1 MTRSPAPAMQ
11 AGKPASL
18 APRLAGMPRVADAA
32 QARVRFEDFVASF
45 DWDAGARELI
55 GSEKVRA
62 LLLAIADHSP
72 FLWRLITGDPARL
85 YHLIGTVP
93 ETRLEEVLSE
103 LAETCEATS
112 DQPSL
117 MRLLRRAR
125 QEVALL
131 IAVGDLGGLWSL
143 NEVTTALSRAADA
156 FVRCALRFLLRDARA
171 RGRLL
176 CEEAR
181 LEEDCGLLVLALGKL
196 GAGEL
201 NYSSDVDLVVF
212 YDADCKCLAEGLA
225 PGPFYV
231 RLTQALARL
240 LSDRTSDGYVLRV
253 DLRLRPDPGS
263 TAVAIST
270 QSALNYYEVV
280 GQNWERAALIKARP
294 IAGDV
299 ALGESLLAELSAF
312 IWRKYFDYAAIADI
326 HAMKRQIHAVRGHG
340 QVTVPGHDLKLGR
353 GGIREIEFFVQTQQL
368 IFGGRRPNLRG
379 RRTLDMLNALQ
390 EEGWITRQA
399 VDDLSAAYVQLRTF
413 EHRLQM
419 IADEQT
425 QRLPSDPQALERF
438 ARFCGYSGY
447 AAFELALT
455 QTLLRVEDHYS
466 KLFEHAAGLDAES
479 GNLVFTGVSDDPE
492 TLETLKALGFRNPEL
507 AAETIR
513 GWHFG
518 RRPAVQSARAREV
531 LTELVPAL
539 LDSLAGSGDPDAA
552 LAAFDQALARMPAAV
567 ELFSILRANKAV
579 RDLFGDVLGSAP
591 RLASIVAQRPHLL
604 DATIDPHFLQATID
618 VASYETRARR
628 LLDASTVEIFLDQAR
643 IFTQEEAF
651 LIGIRILS
659 GVLDPFD
666 AGAAYSAL
674 AEAVVGVTLLRV
686 HQEFQKDHGKV
697 PQGRACLIAMGK
709 LGSREMT
716 AASDL
721 DLILL
726 YDFHAERPQS
736 DGVRPL
742 HASVYY
748 TRLTQR
754 LISAL
759 TSATRQ
765 GRLYD
770 VDLRLRPSGRSGPVA
785 TQLLSFVEYQRK
797 EAETWEHMALARAR
811 PIGGDASLRR
821 DARAAIDTTL
831 SLARDARRTARE
843 ASEMRALIE
852 KEKGTGSAF
861 DLKLMPG
868 GIIDIEFIAQ
878 YLTLVNAHSSPDLLQ
893 TETDAKLA
901 AALRDG
907 CLSPADGEVLLHAHA
922 LYARFTQMQR
932 LTLGSDADPRTAAE
946 GVKRR
951 LAEALDV
958 PDFQRVEAQI
968 ADTAAHVR
976 AAFRKLLAGRQG

>member
-1 MTRSPAPAMQ
+1 MTSAQVPVAQ
-11 AGKPASL
+11 VGGTGSL
-18 APRLAGMPRVADAA
+18 AARLNPIPRVSDAA
-32 QARVRFEDFVASF
+32 HARARLEDFVSNPGSADAS
-45 DWDAGARELI
+45 ALELI
-55 GSEKVRA
+55 GSEGVRA

-72 FLWRLITGDPARL
+72 FLWRLVTRDPMRLHHLLRTAPEARL
-85 YHLIGTVP
+85 DEI
-93 ETRLEEVLSE
+93 LSD
-103 LAETCEATS
+103 LAAASEGIS
-112 DQPSL
+112 DQPAL
-117 MRLLRRAR
+117 MRALRRAR

-131 IAVGDLGGLWSL
+131 IALADLGGLWSL
-143 NEVTTALSRAADA
+143 ADVTSALSHAADV
-156 FVRCALRFLLRDARA
+156 FIRCALRFLLRDAHA
-171 RGRLL
+171 HGRLH
-176 CEEAR
+176 CGSSR
-181 LEEDCGLLVLALGKL
+181 LEEDCGLVVLALGKL

-212 YDADCKCLAEGLA
+212 YDADRTRLAEGVA

-231 RLTQALARL
+231 RLTQALARV

-263 TAVAIST
+263 TAVAISVE
-270 QSALNYYEVV
+270 SALNYYEVV

-299 ALGESLLAELSAF
+299 ELGESLLGELSAF

-340 QVTVPGHDLKLGR
+340 QVVVPGHDLKLGR

-368 IFGGRRPNLRG
+368 IFGGRRPDLRG
-379 RRTLDMLNALQ
+379 RRTLEMLPALQ
-390 EEGWITRQA
+390 ADGWITQQA
-399 VDDLSAAYVQLRTF
+399 VDDLSAAYIQLRTF

-425 QRLPSDPQALERF
+425 QRLPPEPAALERF
-438 ARFCGYSGY
+438 ALFCGYSGY
-447 AAFELALT
+447 AAFEAELT
-455 QTLLRVEDHYS
+455 NTLLRVEDHYS
-466 KLFEHAAGLDAES
+466 KLFEHAAGLDTATGS
-479 GNLVFTGVSDDPE
+479 LVFTGVADDPE
-492 TLETLKALGFRNPEL
+492 TLETLRALGFRKPEL

-518 RRPAVQSARAREV
+518 RRPAVQSPRAREV
-531 LTELVPAL
+531 LTELIPAL

-552 LAAFDQALARMPAAV
+552 LTAFDQALARMPAAV

-591 RLASIVAQRPHLL
+591 RLAAIVAQRPHLL
-604 DATIDPHFLQATID
+604 DAAIDPRFLQGTAD
-618 VASYETRARR
+618 VAAYEARAQR
-628 LLDASTVEIFLDQAR
+628 LLELATFESFLDQAR
-643 IFTQEEAF
+643 IFSQEEAF
-651 LIGIRILS
+651 LIGLRVLS
-659 GVLDPFD
+659 GVLDPLD
-666 AGAAYSAL
+666 AGREYSGL
-674 AEAVVGVTLLRV
+674 AESTVAVTLARV
-686 HQEFQKDHGKV
+686 EKEFRKEHGRV
-697 PQGRACLIAMGK
+697 LQGRACVIAMGK

-726 YDFHAERPQS
+726 YDFEAERPQS
-736 DGVRPL
+736 DGARPL

-785 TQLLSFVEYQRK
+785 TQLRSFVEYQTK

-811 PIGGDASLRR
+811 PIGGDGSLRD
-821 DARAAIDTTL
+821 DARGAIETTL
-831 SLARDARRTARE
+831 RVARDPRRVARE
-843 ASEMRALIE
+843 ASGMRGLIE
-852 KEKGTGSAF
+852 KEKGIGSNF

-878 YLTLVNAHSSPDLLQ
+878 YLTLAHARSSPDLLQ
-893 TETDAKLA
+893 TETAAKLSA
-901 AALRDG
+901 SLRG
-907 CLSPADGEVLLHAHA
+907 GYLPAADGETLLHAHE
-922 LYARFTQMQR
+922 LYARFVQMQR
-932 LTLGSDADPRTAAE
+932 LTLEPDGDPSAAAE

-968 ADTAAHVR
+968 ADTARGVR
-976 AAFRKLLAGRQG
+976 GIFRKVLASA

>member
-1 MTRSPAPAMQ
+1 MTLSRMPAAQ
-11 AGKPASL
+11 AGEPASL
-18 APRLAGMPRVADAA
+18 AARLRPIPHVADAA
-32 QARVRFEDFVASF
+32 HAGARFDDFVCTF
-45 DWDAGARELI
+45 DQDARARELI
-55 GSEKVRA
+55 GSETVRA
-62 LLLAIADHSP
+62 LLLAIADHSA
-72 FLWRLITGDPARL
+72 FLWRLITRDPARL
-85 YHLIGTVP
+85 YHLLRTAP
-93 ETRLEEVLSE
+93 EARLDQILRE
-103 LAETCEATS
+103 LAETCEGIS

-117 MRLLRRAR
+117 MRVLRRAR

-131 IAVGDLGGLWSL
+131 IALADLGGIWSL
-143 NEVTTALSRAADA
+143 DEVTNALSRTADA
-156 FVRCALRFLLRDARA
+156 FVCHALRFLLREARA
-171 RGRLL
+171 RARLV

-181 LEEDCGLLVLALGKL
+181 LEEDCGLVVLALGKL

-212 YDADCKCLAEGLA
+212 YDAGCKCLAEGVT

-231 RLTQALARL
+231 RLTQTLARL
-240 LSDRTSDGYVLRV
+240 LSDRTPDGYVLRV

-270 QSALNYYEVV
+270 QSALNYYEIV

-294 IAGDV
+294 IAGDTG
-299 ALGESLLAELSAF
+299 LGESLLGELSAF

-379 RRTLDMLNALQ
+379 RRTLDMLSGLQ
-390 EEGWITRQA
+390 AEGWITPQA
-399 VDDLSAAYVQLRTF
+399 ADDLSQAYIQLRTF

-425 QRLPSDPQALERF
+425 QRLPSDPEALERF
-438 ARFCGYSGY
+438 ARFCGYAGY
-447 AAFELALT
+447 SAFEAALT
-455 QTLLRVEDHYS
+455 HTLLRVEDHYS
-466 KLFEHAAGLDAES
+466 KLFEHAAGLDTETGS
-479 GNLVFTGVSDDPE
+479 LVFTGVADDPE
-492 TLETLKALGFRNPEL
+492 TLETLRALGFRKPEL

-518 RRPAVQSARAREV
+518 RRAAVQSPRAREV

-539 LDSLAGSGDPDAA
+539 LDSLSGSGDPDAA
-552 LAAFDQALARMPAAV
+552 LAAFDHALARMPAAI
-567 ELFSILRANKAV
+567 ELLSILRANKAV

-604 DATIDPHFLQATID
+604 DAAIDPRFLQATAD
-618 VASYETRARR
+618 ASFEARARH
-628 LLDASTVEIFLDQAR
+628 LLDASTLEMFLDQSR
-643 IFTQEEAF
+643 IFAQEEGF
-651 LIGIRILS
+651 LIGIRVLS
-659 GVLDPFD
+659 GILDPLD
-666 AGAAYSAL
+666 AGSAYSAL
-674 AEAVVGVTLLRV
+674 AECAVDVTLSRV
-686 HQEFQKDHGKV
+686 ETEFRKDHGRV
-697 PQGRACLIAMGK
+697 PHGRACVIAMGK

-726 YDFHAERPQS
+726 YDFNPERPQS
-736 DGVRPL
+736 DGARPL

-765 GRLYD
+765 GCLYD

-785 TQLLSFVEYQRK
+785 TQLRSFVEYQTR

-811 PIGGDASLRR
+811 PVGGDATLREE
-821 DARAAIDTTL
+821 ARGAIDATL
-831 SLARDARRTARE
+831 TVAREPSRVARDG
-843 ASEMRALIE
+843 SEMRGLIE
-852 KEKGTGSAF
+852 REKGAGSAF

-868 GIIDIEFIAQ
+868 GLMDIEFLAQ
-878 YLTLVNAHSSPDLLQ
+878 YLTLVHAHSSPDLLQ
-893 TETDAKLA
+893 TETAAKLA
-901 AALRDG
+901 AARRG
-907 CLSPADGEVLLHAHA
+907 GYLSPADGEALLHAYE

-932 LTLGSDADPRTAAE
+932 LTLGPDADPRAAAE

-968 ADTAAHVR
+968 ADTTRRVR
-976 AAFRKLLAGRQG
+976 GIFQKVLASK

>member
-1 MTRSPAPAMQ
+1 MMPSQAPVSELRDR
-11 AGKPASL
+11 GTL
-18 APRLAGMPRVADAA
+18 APRLAPVPLVADAA
-32 QARVRFEDFVASF
+32 RARARFDDLIAAFGAKDAQAL
-45 DWDAGARELI
+45 DWVKSDKIEM
-55 GSEKVRA
+55 
-62 LLLAIADHSP
+62 LLLALADHSA
-72 FLWRLITGDPARL
+72 FLWRLVVADPRRL
-85 YHLIGTVP
+85 LRLLLTSP
-93 ETRLEEVLSE
+93 ETRLDEILSE
-103 LAETCEATS
+103 LTATCDS
-112 DQPSL
+112 LFDQASL
-117 MRLLRRAR
+117 MRALRKAR

-131 IAVGDLGGLWSL
+131 IGLADLGGIWSL
-143 NEVTTALSRAADA
+143 EEVTCALSRAADV
-156 FVRCALRFLLRDARA
+156 FVRCALRYLLRDARA
-171 RGRLL
+171 HGRLH
-176 CEEAR
+176 CEESR
-181 LEEDCGLLVLALGKL
+181 LEEDCGLVVLALGKL

-212 YDADCKCLAEGLA
+212 YDSNCTCVADGVA
-225 PGPFYV
+225 PGPLYV

-263 TAVAIST
+263 TAVAISVE
-270 QSALNYYEVV
+270 SALNYYEVV

-294 IAGDV
+294 IAGNLH
-299 ALGESLLAELSAF
+299 AGESLLSELSAF
-312 IWRKYFDYAAIADI
+312 IWRKYFDYAAISDI

-379 RRTLDMLNALQ
+379 RRTLDMLPALQ
-390 EEGWITRQA
+390 AEGWITRQA
-399 VDDLSAAYVQLRTF
+399 ADDLRAAYIHLRTF

-425 QRLPSDPQALERF
+425 QRLPSDPESLERF
-438 ARFCGYSGY
+438 ARFCGYAGY
-447 AAFELALT
+447 APFEAQLRE
-455 QTLLRVEDHYS
+455 TLLCVEDHYS
-466 KLFEHAAGLDAES
+466 KLFEHAAGLDTDS
-479 GNLVFTGVSDDPE
+479 GSLVFTGVTDDPE
-492 TLETLKALGFRNPEL
+492 TLQTLRAFGFRKPEL

-518 RRPAVQSARAREV
+518 RRPAVQSPRAREV

-539 LDSLAGSGDPDAA
+539 LDSLSGSGDPDAA

-591 RLASIVAQRPHLL
+591 RLAAIVAQRPHLL
-604 DATIDPHFLQATID
+604 DAAIDPRFLQATMD
-618 VASYETRARR
+618 AASYEARARR
-628 LLDASTVEIFLDQAR
+628 LLDAPTFESFLEQSR
-643 IFTQEEAF
+643 IFAQEEGF
-651 LIGIRILS
+651 LIGIRVLS
-659 GVLDPFD
+659 GVLDPLD
-666 AGAAYSAL
+666 AAPAYSGL
-674 AEAVVGVTLLRV
+674 AESVVGVTLARV
-686 HQEFQKDHGKV
+686 EKEFEREHGRI
-697 PQGRACLIAMGK
+697 PQGRACVIAMGK

-726 YDFHAERPQS
+726 YDFHSERPQS
-736 DGVRPL
+736 DGTRPL

-785 TQLLSFVEYQRK
+785 TQLRSFVEYQTN

-811 PIGGDASLRR
+811 PISGDASLRE
-821 DARAAIDTTL
+821 DARAAIERTL
-831 SLARDARRTARE
+831 KVARDPRRIAVE
-843 ASEMRALIE
+843 AFEMRNLIE
-852 KEKGTGSAF
+852 KEKGIGSKF

-878 YLTLVNAHSSPDLLQ
+878 YMTLAHAHSSPDLLQ
-893 TETDAKLA
+893 TETAAKLSA
-901 AALRDG
+901 SLRG
-907 CLSPADGEVLLHAHA
+907 GYLSTADGEALLHAHE
-922 LYARFTQMQR
+922 LYARFIQMQR
-932 LTLGSDADPRTAAE
+932 LTLGADGDPSGAAE

-958 PDFQRVEAQI
+958 PDFQRVEVQI
-968 ADTAAHVR
+968 AETARGVR
-976 AAFRKLLAGRQG
+976 ATLRKLSLAQ

>member
-1 MTRSPAPAMQ
+1 
-11 AGKPASL
+11 
-18 APRLAGMPRVADAA
+18 V
-32 QARVRFEDFVASF
+32 F
-45 DWDAGARELI
+45 I
-55 GSEKVRA
+55 
-62 LLLAIADHSP
+62 
-72 FLWRLITGDPARL
+72 
-85 YHLIGTVP
+85 
-93 ETRLEEVLSE
+93 
-103 LAETCEATS
+103 
-112 DQPSL
+112 
-117 MRLLRRAR
+117 
-125 QEVALL
+125 
-131 IAVGDLGGLWSL
+131 
-143 NEVTTALSRAADA
+143 
-156 FVRCALRFLLRDARA
+156 RCALCFLLRDAHA
-171 RGRLL
+171 HGRLR
-176 CEEAR
+176 CGSSR
-181 LEEDCGLLVLALGKL
+181 LEEDCGLVVLALGKL

-212 YDADCKCLAEGLA
+212 YDADCTCLGEGVA
-225 PGPFYV
+225 PGPLYV

-263 TAVAIST
+263 TAVAISVE
-270 QSALNYYEVV
+270 SALNYYEVV

-299 ALGESLLAELSAF
+299 GLGESLLGELSAF

-340 QVTVPGHDLKLGR
+340 QVAVPGHDLKLGR

-379 RRTLDMLNALQ
+379 RRTLEMLPALQ
-390 EEGWITRQA
+390 ADGWITQQA
-399 VDDLSAAYVQLRTF
+399 VDDLSAAYIQLRTF

-425 QRLPSDPQALERF
+425 QRLPYEPAALERF
-438 ARFCGYSGY
+438 AHFCGYSGY
-447 AAFELALT
+447 AAFESELT
-455 QTLLRVEDHYS
+455 KTLLRVEDHYS
-466 KLFEHAAGLDAES
+466 KLFEHAAGLDTATGS
-479 GNLVFTGVSDDPE
+479 LVFTGVADDPE
-492 TLETLKALGFRNPEL
+492 TLETLRALGFRKPEL

-518 RRPAVQSARAREV
+518 RRPAVQSPRAREV

-552 LAAFDQALARMPAAV
+552 LTAFDQALARMPAAV

-604 DATIDPHFLQATID
+604 DAAIDPRFLQATAD
-618 VASYETRARR
+618 AAAYERRAHR
-628 LLDASTVEIFLDQAR
+628 LLDLATFESFLDQAR
-643 IFTQEEAF
+643 IFAQEEVF
-651 LIGIRILS
+651 LIGLRILS
-659 GVLDPFD
+659 GVLDPLD
-666 AGAAYSAL
+666 AGREYSGL
-674 AEAVVGVTLLRV
+674 AESIVAVTLARV
-686 HQEFQKDHGKV
+686 EKEFRKEHGRV
-697 PQGRACLIAMGK
+697 LQGRACVIAMGK

-726 YDFHAERPQS
+726 YDFEAERPQS
-736 DGVRPL
+736 DGARPL
-742 HASVYY
+742 HAAVYY

-785 TQLLSFVEYQRK
+785 TQLRSFVEYQTK

-811 PIGGDASLRR
+811 PIGGDASLRD
-821 DARAAIDTTL
+821 DARGAIETTL
-831 SLARDARRTARE
+831 RVTRDPRRVARE
-843 ASEMRALIE
+843 ASAMRGLIE
-852 KEKGTGSAF
+852 KEKGIGSKF

-868 GIIDIEFIAQ
+868 GLIDIEFIAQ
-878 YLTLVNAHSSPDLLQ
+878 YLTLVHAHSSPDLLQ
-893 TETDAKLA
+893 TETAAKLSA
-901 AALRDG
+901 SLRG
-907 CLSPADGEVLLHAHA
+907 GYLPTAYGETLLHAHE
-922 LYARFTQMQR
+922 LYARFVQMQR
-932 LTLGSDADPRTAAE
+932 LTLGPDGDPSAAAE

-951 LAEALDV
+951 LAQALDV

-968 ADTAAHVR
+968 GDTAHGVR
-976 AAFRKLLAGRQG
+976 GIFRKVIAGA

>member
-1 MTRSPAPAMQ
+1 MTPRQAPASGLDER
-11 AGKPASL
+11 AAL
-18 APRLAGMPRVADAA
+18 APRLNPISRIADAA
-32 QARVRFEDFVASF
+32 RAKARFEDLLSAFHSKEPQPLGLVK
-45 DWDAGARELI
+45 
-55 GSEKVRA
+55 SEKVQA

-72 FLWRLITGDPARL
+72 FLWRLIIGDPPRFL
-85 YHLIGTVP
+85 
-93 ETRLEEVLSE
+93 
-103 LAETCEATS
+103 
-112 DQPSL
+112 
-117 MRLLRRAR
+117 RLLRTAPERRLDRLLRELTATCDVLSDQAALMRALRKAR

-131 IAVGDLGGLWSL
+131 IGLADLGGIWSL
-143 NEVTTALSRAADA
+143 QDVTGALSRAADV
-156 FVRCALRFLLRDARA
+156 FVRCALRYLLRDARA
-171 RGRLL
+171 HGRLR
-176 CEEAR
+176 CEESR
-181 LEEDCGLLVLALGKL
+181 LEEDCGLVVLALGKL

-212 YDADCKCLAEGLA
+212 YDSDCTCVADGVA

-263 TAVAIST
+263 TAVAISVE
-270 QSALNYYEVV
+270 SALNYYEVV

-294 IAGDV
+294 IAGDIV
-299 ALGESLLAELSAF
+299 LGEALLSELSAF

-340 QVTVPGHDLKLGR
+340 QVIVPGHDLKLGR

-368 IFGGRRPNLRG
+368 IFGGRRSNLRG
-379 RRTLDMLNALQ
+379 RRTLDMLSALQ
-390 EEGWITRQA
+390 AEGWITRQA
-399 VDDLSAAYVQLRTF
+399 VEDLSPAYIQLRTF

-425 QRLPSDPQALERF
+425 QRLPSDPEALERF
-438 ARFCGYSGY
+438 ARFCGFTGY
-447 AAFELALT
+447 PAFEAELT
-455 QTLLRVEDHYS
+455 RTLLRVEDHYS
-466 KLFEHAAGLDAES
+466 KLFEHAAGLDTETGS
-479 GNLVFTGVSDDPE
+479 LVFTGVTDDPE
-492 TLETLKALGFRNPEL
+492 TLETLRALGFRKPEL

-518 RRPAVQSARAREV
+518 RRPAVQSPRAREV
-531 LTELVPAL
+531 LTELIPAL

-567 ELFSILRANKAV
+567 ELFSILRANKPV

-604 DATIDPHFLQATID
+604 DTAIDPQFLQGITDAT
-618 VASYETRARR
+618 AYEARAQR
-628 LLDASTVEIFLDQAR
+628 LLEAPTLEIFLDQAR
-643 IFTQEEAF
+643 ILAQEEAF
-651 LIGIRILS
+651 LIGLRILS
-659 GVLDPFD
+659 GVLDPLE
-666 AGAAYSAL
+666 AGPVYSAL
-674 AEAVVGVTLLRV
+674 AESIVSVTLARIET
-686 HQEFQKDHGKV
+686 EFQREHGKI
-697 PQGRACLIAMGK
+697 PRGRCCVIAMGK

-726 YDFHAERPQS
+726 YAFDRDRPQS
-736 DGVRPL
+736 DGARPL

-785 TQLLSFVEYQRK
+785 TQLRSFVEYQSNA
-797 EAETWEHMALARAR
+797 AETWEHMALARAR
-811 PIGGDASLRR
+811 PIGGDSTLRD
-821 DARAAIDTTL
+821 DARAAIHAVLTGE
-831 SLARDARRTARE
+831 RDARRIARE

-852 KEKGTGSAF
+852 KQKGTGAKF
-861 DLKLMPG
+861 DLKLTQG
-868 GIIDIEFIAQ
+868 GIIDIEFITQ
-878 YLTLVNAHSSPDLLQ
+878 YLTLAHARSCPDLLL
-893 TETDAKLA
+893 TETGAKLA
-901 AALRDG
+901 AALRG
-907 CLSPADGEVLLHAHA
+907 GYLSSEQGATLIHAYQ
-922 LYARFTQMQR
+922 LYVRFTQMQR
-932 LTLGSDADPRTAAE
+932 LTLGADADPSIAAE

-951 LAEALDV
+951 LAEAMDV
-958 PDFQRVEAQI
+958 PDLQRAEMQI
-968 ADTAAHVR
+968 TETARSVR
-976 AAFRKLLAGRQG
+976 AIFQKVLRAK

>member
-1 MTRSPAPAMQ
+1 MTHAIAPAGQ
-11 AGKPASL
+11 VGEPASL
-18 APRLAGMPRVADAA
+18 AARLKPTPHVAEAA
-32 QARVRFEDFVASF
+32 QARVRFDDFIAGLAP
-45 DWDAGARELI
+45 DADARDLV
-55 GSEKVRA
+55 GSDTVRA

-72 FLWRLITGDPARL
+72 FLWRLIAADPARL
-85 YHLIGTVP
+85 HTLLHNAP
-93 ETRLEEVLSE
+93 ETRFDALLRE
-103 LAETCEATS
+103 LAEACDAIS
-112 DQPSL
+112 DQAAL
-117 MRLLRRAR
+117 MQALRRAR
-125 QEVALL
+125 QEAALL
-131 IAVGDLGGLWSL
+131 IGLADLGGLWSL
-143 NEVTTALSRAADA
+143 DDVTSALSRAADA
-156 FVRCALRFLLRDARA
+156 FVRGALRFLLRDARA
-171 RGRLL
+171 RGRLR
-176 CEEAR
+176 CEDAR
-181 LEEDCGLLVLALGKL
+181 LEEDCGLVVLALGKL

-212 YDADCKCLAEGLA
+212 YDAECACLAEGVA
-225 PGPFYV
+225 PSPFYV

-270 QSALNYYEVV
+270 QSALNYYEIV

-294 IAGDV
+294 IAGDL
-299 ALGESLLAELSAF
+299 ALGESLLDELSAF

-340 QVTVPGHDLKLGR
+340 HVTVPGHDLKLGR

-379 RRTLDMLNALQ
+379 RRTLDMLSALQ
-390 EEGWITRQA
+390 AEGWITREA
-399 VDDLSAAYVQLRTF
+399 VADLSAAYVQLRTF

-425 QRLPSDPQALERF
+425 QRLPSDSEGLERF
-438 ARFCGYSGY
+438 ARLCGYSGY
-447 AAFELALT
+447 ASFQAALT
-455 QTLLRVEDHYS
+455 KTLLRVEDHYS
-466 KLFEHAAGLDAES
+466 KLFEHAAGLDTETGS
-479 GNLVFTGVSDDPE
+479 LVFTGVADDPE
-492 TLETLKALGFRNPEL
+492 TLETLRALGFRNAEL

-518 RRPAVQSARAREV
+518 RRPAVQSPRAREV

-539 LDSLAGSGDPDAA
+539 LDSLSGSGDPDAA
-552 LAAFDQALARMPAAV
+552 LAAFDQALARMPASV

-604 DATIDPHFLQATID
+604 DAAIDPQFLQAASDI
-618 VASYETRARR
+618 ASYESRARR
-628 LLDASTVEIFLDQAR
+628 LLGAPTFEMFLDQAR
-643 IFTQEEAF
+643 IFAQEEGF

-659 GVLDPFD
+659 GVLDPID

-674 AEAVVGVTLLRV
+674 AEVVVDVTWSRV
-686 HQEFQKDHGKV
+686 AEEFQRDHGVV
-697 PQGRACLIAMGK
+697 PQGRACVIAMGK

-716 AASDL
+716 ASSDL

-726 YDFHAERPQS
+726 YDFESERPQS
-736 DGVRPL
+736 DGARPL
-742 HASVYY
+742 HASIYY

-765 GRLYD
+765 GKLYD

-785 TQLLSFVEYQRK
+785 TQLRSFVEYQAK

-811 PIGGDASLRR
+811 PIGGDASLREE
-821 DARAAIDTTL
+821 ARAAIEVTL
-831 SLARDARRTARE
+831 SIVRDRRRTARE
-843 ASEMRALIE
+843 AADMRALIE

-868 GIIDIEFIAQ
+868 GIIDIEFI
-878 YLTLVNAHSSPDLLQ
+878 
-893 TETDAKLA
+893 
-901 AALRDG
+901 
-907 CLSPADGEVLLHAHA
+907 
-922 LYARFTQMQR
+922 
-932 LTLGSDADPRTAAE
+932 
-946 GVKRR
+946 
-951 LAEALDV
+951 
-958 PDFQRVEAQI
+958 
-968 ADTAAHVR
+968 
-976 AAFRKLLAGRQG
+976 

>member
-1 MTRSPAPAMQ
+1 VTLSHLPAAQ
-11 AGKPASL
+11 LAEPASL
-18 APRLAGMPRVADAA
+18 AARLEHVPRVVDPA
-32 QARVRFEDFVASF
+32 QARARFDDFLSGF
-45 DWDAGARELI
+45 GWDAGARELI
-55 GSEKVRA
+55 GGEKVRG

-72 FLWRLITGDPARL
+72 FLWRLISGDAARL
-85 YHLIGTVP
+85 YRLLCTEP
-93 ETRLEEVLSE
+93 EARLDQILRE
-103 LAETCEATS
+103 LAETCEIIS

-117 MRLLRRAR
+117 MRVLRQAR
-125 QEVALL
+125 QELALL
-131 IAVGDLGGLWSL
+131 IALADLGGIWCLD
-143 NEVTTALSRAADA
+143 EVTQALSRAADT
-156 FVRCALRFLLRDARA
+156 FVCCALRFLLREARS
-171 RGRLL
+171 RGRLF
-176 CEEAR
+176 CDAGQ
-181 LEEDCGLLVLALGKL
+181 LEQRCGLVVLALGKL

-212 YDADCKCLAEGLA
+212 YNADCKCLAEGVA

-231 RLTQALARL
+231 RLTQTLARL

-263 TAVAIST
+263 TAVALST

-299 ALGESLLAELSAF
+299 ALGESLLDELSAF

-368 IFGGRRPNLRG
+368 IFGGRRPTLRG
-379 RRTLDMLNALQ
+379 RRTLDMLSALQ
-390 EEGWITRQA
+390 AESWITQNA
-399 VDDLSAAYVQLRTF
+399 ADDLSRAYVQLRTF

-425 QRLPSDPQALERF
+425 QRLPSDPEALERF
-438 ARFCGYSGY
+438 AQFCGYPGY
-447 AAFELALT
+447 PTFEAALT
-455 QTLLRVEDHYS
+455 QTLLSVEDHYS
-466 KLFEHAAGLDAES
+466 KLFEHAAGLDAGTGS
-479 GNLVFTGVSDDPE
+479 LVFTGVADDPE
-492 TLETLKALGFRNPEL
+492 TLETLRALGFRKPEL

-518 RRPAVQSARAREV
+518 RRAAVQSPRAREV

-539 LDSLAGSGDPDAA
+539 LDSLSGSGDPDAA

-567 ELFSILRANKAV
+567 ELFSILRANKTV

-604 DATIDPHFLQATID
+604 DTAIDPRFLQATAD
-618 VASYETRARR
+618 ASYEARAQQ
-628 LLDASTVEIFLDQAR
+628 LSHAPTFEIFLDQTR
-643 IFTQEEAF
+643 IFAQEEGF
-651 LIGIRILS
+651 LIGIRVLS
-659 GVLDPFD
+659 GMLDPLE
-666 AGAAYSAL
+666 AGPAYSAL
-674 AEAVVGVTLLRV
+674 AECAVGVTLARV
-686 HQEFQKDHGKV
+686 ETEFQKEHGSI
-697 PQGRACLIAMGK
+697 PQARACVIAMGK

-726 YDFHAERPQS
+726 YDFDPERPQS
-736 DGVRPL
+736 DGSRPL
-742 HASVYY
+742 HAAVYY

-785 TQLLSFVEYQRK
+785 TQLRSFVDYQTR

-811 PIGGDASLRR
+811 PIGGDASLR
-821 DARAAIDTTL
+821 DEARSAIDATL
-831 SLARDARRTARE
+831 RVARQPAHVARDVF
-843 ASEMRALIE
+843 EMRGLIE
-852 KEKGTGSAF
+852 SEKGVGSSF

-868 GIIDIEFIAQ
+868 GIIDIEFLAQ
-878 YLTLVNAHSSPDLLQ
+878 YLTLVHAHSSPDLLQ
-893 TETDAKLA
+893 TETAAKLLA
-901 AALRDG
+901 ARRHG
-907 CLSPADGEVLLHAHA
+907 YLSAPDGEALLHAHE

-932 LTLGSDADPRTAAE
+932 LTLGPDADPRAAAE

-958 PDFQRVEAQI
+958 PDFQRVEAQL
-968 ADTAAHVR
+968 AETAHRVR
-976 AAFRKLLAGRQG
+976 GIFQKVLASK